1 MTFKELAEQYL
12 KEFPRGI
19 WVHFNDDSDSNER
32 YLDGDYMSEFSLVLD
47 KEVEGY
53 YFDECDYEI
62 LEVFLSDQD
71 GAYTDEFKPFGVEVT
86 E

>member
-19 WVHFNDDSDSNER
+19 WVHFNDDSDDECR
-32 YLDGDYMSEFSLVLD
+32 ELYLDKDYLTEFSHVLD

-53 YFDECDYEI
+53 YFDDESNYKI
-62 LEVFLSDQD
+62 LEVFLN
-71 GAYTDEFKPFGVEVT
+71 T
-86 E
+86 

>member
-19 WVHFNDDSDSNER
+19 WVHFNDDYDGECCEL
-32 YLDGDYMSEFSLVLD
+32 YLDEDYMSEFSHVLD

-53 YFDECDYEI
+53 YLDECDYEI
-62 LEVFLSDQD
+62 LEVFL
-71 GAYTDEFKPFGVEVT
+71 KWN
-86 E
+86 